1 MIYPCVKD
9 RWLVMNITYG
19 IPLFNSDLNK
29 EIMERILSK
38 GLVNK
43 KNLENMS
50 QKQTELGAEL
60 LAFIK

>member
-1 MIYPCVKD
+1 
-9 RWLVMNITYG
+9 MNITYG

-29 EIMERILSK
+29 EIMEKILTK

-43 KNLENMS
+43 ENLENMS
-50 QKQTELGAEL
+50 RKQAELGAEL